1 MSPQQIQHPHA
12 PCQASFHPLPLG
24 LKCAACMLCKRFQQK
39 QHGVLRITGRNS
51 LRFFSALTVTTP
63 TSVSRPHAVKSA
75 RWSEINEE
83 MMTQYSYTILQ
94 MERWCGFPVHCDSVY
109 VNVPLFDA
117 TGCCWIG
124 LYFELVGLRLVAWS
138 YEGCSEGGHRK
149 VRDLE
154 VSKNSCFFHINKA
167 KIILQDVARACKQNG
182 GSVEEERGYVW
193 ELGSQNPIDG
203 SSSSQFKE
211 KHVDPPSFLDNLSH
225 VVGYMMKYTVIY
237 RYIHLYSSYSS
248 HTPIVSPVISL
259 VGCVISNWW
268 GIFSHGDLVVT
279 LVWPEVDVDQSGSLD
294 LREFIL
300 CMRKV
305 REVELKAVK
314 FLGSQMMDIT
324 GLFNEISP
332 WNKGWTWFNHRHYGN
347 RMEFLVVT
355 CCNWELVRYP
365 QIPSSKTVCH
375 GKWAHGNKGQS
386 STTISF
392 SMAMLNYQRVIDLKD
407 HVR

>member
-1 MSPQQIQHPHA
+1 MIWNQWRNDDTVQI
-12 PCQASFHPLPLG
+12 
-24 LKCAACMLCKRFQQK
+24 
-39 QHGVLRITGRNS
+39 RNS
-51 LRFFSALTVTTP
+51 TNGEMVWFPCSLRLC
-63 TSVSRPHAVKSA
+63 
-75 RWSEINEE
+75 
-83 MMTQYSYTILQ
+83 LC
-94 MERWCGFPVHCDSVY
+94 ERATLWCHRMLL
-109 VNVPLFDA
+109 NWPLFW
-117 TGCCWIG
+117 TGWASPGRVI
-124 LYFELVGLRLVAWS
+124 VWRLFW
-138 YEGCSEGGHRK
+138 R
-149 VRDLE
+149 RP
-154 VSKNSCFFHINKA
+154 SKSQRFGSLKKLLFFFHINKA

-392 SMAMLNYQRVIDLKD
+392 SMAMLNYQRVIEVDWFKGPCTVSFPFNSGPGLSGW
-407 HVR
+407 